1 MSNQQ
6 HDQDEQKTPSGTA
19 QQGAEAAS
27 GGKDAS
33 GQSATG
39 RSSRRSRRRDKAN
52 GGQSSS
58 SSAASSSASS
68 AAADKPAA
76 TDSDSATK
84 KPDSTQASSHSTQ
97 DAKADSSTS
106 KSTSAASASKPDKTG
121 SSSKSS
127 PSSASSTS
135 SSSPAKGSGSGGGS
149 DRSGGGSGGGKTE
162 GGKSGGGKA
171 GVIALVL
178 VLLVIAGLGFIGWKG
193 WQLQQAMNARIDQ
206 LKEGAANVEQVR
218 ELTEK
223 TGQLESG
230 VNERRQA
237 MTQTI
242 DGIKT
247 EFTDYKTEVNQTLD
261 RVLAELSKEQSAD
274 SRDWLHAEAAYLLRL
289 ANQRLQLERDVEGA
303 AALLRTADN
312 RLREA
317 DNPALVPV
325 RRAIAEELAA
335 LQGVPRIDR
344 TGLYL
349 ALNAEQE
356 QIAGLPL
363 AQDIEE
369 LTADTTIAEAPSGP
383 WQEQLSK
390 IGSELKDLVVVRHH
404 DQALEALITPEQ
416 ESYLRQSL
424 RLVIEQAQV
433 ALLKEEQDLYEASLD
448 KSIKLLEGYYDMD
461 DSGVQAVITSLTELK
476 SESIHPE
483 LPDISA
489 SQQALASFIEQ
500 RFEERNSG
508 QENAGQGG
516 DS

>member
-1 MSNQQ
+1 M
-6 HDQDEQKTPSGTA
+6 
-19 QQGAEAAS
+19 
-27 GGKDAS
+27 
-33 GQSATG
+33 
-39 RSSRRSRRRDKAN
+39 
-52 GGQSSS
+52 
-58 SSAASSSASS
+58 
-68 AAADKPAA
+68 
-76 TDSDSATK
+76 
-84 KPDSTQASSHSTQ
+84 
-97 DAKADSSTS
+97 
-106 KSTSAASASKPDKTG
+106 
-121 SSSKSS
+121 
-127 PSSASSTS
+127 
-135 SSSPAKGSGSGGGS
+135 
-149 DRSGGGSGGGKTE
+149 
-162 GGKSGGGKA
+162 
-171 GVIALVL
+171 VL

-424 RLVIEQAQV
+424 RLVIEQSQV

-448 KSIKLLEGYYDMD
+448 KAIKLLEGYYDLD

-476 SESIHPE
+476 GESIHPE